1 MPHPILSALVHG
13 VRELLF
19 PRTCLVCERLLAP
32 EGKWLACEPCLA
44 SIDRLPTSVCD
55 RCGHPLPPGRR
66 CATCEVLHPAI
77 GRARSFCWADG
88 ATARTL
94 LHALKYD
101 GWTAVSEGMA
111 ECLGELAPPDVRT
124 ESSCLLSVPLAP
136 VRQRERGYN
145 QSELLARH
153 LARLWRCA
161 VLPDAIRRVRE
172 TPTQTLLTRSD
183 RFANVA
189 HAFEVTAGRV
199 PRLRGVSCV
208 LVDDVMTT
216 GATLN
221 ACASA
226 LDAAGVEHITAIT
239 FGRAR
244 EPRAATPA

>member
-1 MPHPILSALVHG
+1 MLHPLLEVALHG
-13 VRELLF
+13 VRGLLF
-19 PRTCLVCERLLAP
+19 PRTCLVCQRLLAP
-32 EGKWLACEPCLA
+32 EGRWLACDDCLA
-44 SIDRLPTSVCD
+44 TVDRLPASGCD
-55 RCGHPLPPGRR
+55 RCGHPLPRGRD
-66 CATCEVLHPAI
+66 CATCGVLHPTI
-77 GRARSFCWADG
+77 RSARSFCWADG

-101 GWTAVSEGMA
+101 GWPAVAEGMA
-111 ECLGELAPPDVRT
+111 ECMRGAVQEVVPDP
-124 ESSCLLSVPLAP
+124 CLLPVPLAP
-136 VRQRERGYN
+136 GRQRERGYN

-161 VLPDAIRRVRE
+161 VLPDALRRVRE

-189 HAFEVTAGRV
+189 NAFEVTAGRV

-221 ACASA
+221 ACAAA